1 MRYTEI
7 YFTDLST
14 ETTELLIA
22 VLPDF
27 GFSGMEELAN
37 GLKAYA
43 SEPEANLDGLAIFA
57 DQHSLVFSTASIEE
71 QNWNAQWESNFDP
84 VVIPGKIHVRAHFHP
99 AIEGI
104 EHEILITPKMSFGT
118 GHHATTAMMMKAMLE
133 LDFTNQRVID
143 FGTGT
148 GILAILAEKLGALSV
163 DAIDNDEWS
172 INNAR
177 ENAINNNSPNLRIE
191 LLDSLETLPPAELVL
206 ANINKSVLLE
216 NVNSLFQKVLPTG
229 FLILS
234 GLLSEDYDDIT
245 EAYFSSFGH
254 PIRKYAENGWIAIV
268 FQNTV

>member
-7 YFTDLST
+7 FFTDLSL

-27 GFSGMEELAN
+27 GFAGMEELDN
-37 GLKAYA
+37 GLKAYG
-43 SEPEANLDGLAIFA
+43 SESEVNLDDLAVFA
-57 DQHSLVFSTASIEE
+57 EQHSLLFTMANIEE

-133 LDFTNQRVID
+133 LDFTNHRVID

-148 GILAILAEKLGALSV
+148 GILAILAEKLGALVV

-172 INNAR
+172 INIAR
-177 ENAINNNSPNLRIE
+177 ENATNNKSINLTIE
-191 LLDSLETLPPAELVL
+191 LLDSLETLAPANLVL

-216 NVNSLFQKVLPTG
+216 NVSSLYQKVLPTG
-229 FLILS
+229 YLVLS
-234 GLLSEDYDDIT
+234 GLLTEDYNDIAA
-245 EAYFSSFGH
+245 AYFSSFGH
-254 PIRKYAENGWIAIV
+254 PLKKYAENGWIAIL
-268 FQNTV
+268 FQKIV